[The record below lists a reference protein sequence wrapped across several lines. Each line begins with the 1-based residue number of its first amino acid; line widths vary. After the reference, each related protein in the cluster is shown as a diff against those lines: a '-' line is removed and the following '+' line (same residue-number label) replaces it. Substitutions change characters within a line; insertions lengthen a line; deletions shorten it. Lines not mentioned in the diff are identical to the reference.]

1 MISIWQGKHSLEN
14 LGCFECHRT
23 EIVNLHLTFY
33 RQTLER
39 AVSQKIPMKKMRTLF
54 KKYLEFEQQH
64 GTEEHV
70 TKVKV
75 LAANYV
81 ENAVNS

>member
-1 MISIWQGKHSLEN
+1 
-14 LGCFECHRT
+14 
-23 EIVNLHLTFY
+23 
-33 RQTLER
+33 
-39 AVSQKIPMKKMRTLF
+39 MRTLF

-64 GTEEHV
+64 GNEELV